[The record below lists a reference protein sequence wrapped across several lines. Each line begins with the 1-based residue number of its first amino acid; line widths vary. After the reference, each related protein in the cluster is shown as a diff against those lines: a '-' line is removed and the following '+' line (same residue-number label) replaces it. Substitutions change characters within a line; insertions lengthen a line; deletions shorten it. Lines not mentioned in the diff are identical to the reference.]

1 MPTSDVAQIP
11 FIVACVQIVRPQSV
25 LDLGFGFGKYGFLLR
40 EYIDVCAEIGSSA
53 GLDAKDKPGKIRI
66 DGVEG
71 CPEYITPVQ
80 RLIYDD
86 VAESNVLEFCGT
98 LPDKQYDCCLL
109 IDVLEHL
116 MPSDGARLLRDMR
129 RVARC
134 AIVTTPKY
142 FYPQGELCGNP
153 LEKHLCVWSRRA
165 LKKAGYDLFW
175 PIKNQH
181 LAVST
186 ASPAVRSKLK
196 TLMLHERGRALTP
209 VFLYDA
215 YWRLRYGRILREAL

>member
-11 FIVACVQIVRPQSV
+11 FIVTCVQVVRPRSV

-40 EYIDVCAEIGSSA
+40 EYIDVCAEMDSSA
-53 GLDAKDKPGKIRI
+53 RLDTKHKLGEQSKIRI

-71 CPEYITPVQ
+71 CTEYITPVQ
-80 RLIYDD
+80 RLIYDN
-86 VAESNVLEFCGT
+86 VAESNVLEFCST
-98 LPDKQYDCCLL
+98 LPDQQYDCCLL
-109 IDVLEHL
+109 IDVIEHL
-116 MPSDGARLLRDMR
+116 TPPDGARLLHEMR

-142 FYPQGELCGNP
+142 FYPQGELFGNP
-153 LEKHLCVWSRRA
+153 LERHLCVWSRRA

-181 LAVST
+181 IAVST
-186 ASPAVRSKLK
+186 ELASYSFKAEDVDG
-196 TLMLHERGRALTP
+196 TRAGQGTYSGFS
-209 VFLYDA
+209 V
-215 YWRLRYGRILREAL
+215 